1 MKIKN
6 KRIGY
11 VPPALRDIVR
21 PKIDYSLLYK
31 RPKDWNYGST

>member
-1 MKIKN
+1 MQIKN
-6 KRIGY
+6 RKSGY
-11 VPPALRDIVR
+11 VPPKLRNKVR